1 MKSISQFS
9 RFGPTRVHARKK
21 VMFLASVLAVGL
33 LTAPELLLAQSDSEK
48 RPARKAASNTLVV
61 AGVAIDKSKLEY
73 LITERVRMGQ
83 QDSQGLRE
91 AMASELV
98 QRELLLQEAK
108 RRGLDRQA
116 ATRVQQEIASDRILA
131 GIFVNQFISENPVT
145 DEMIKKE
152 YDDFI
157 KRAGSEEI
165 LIRQVL
171 LPTLEDAKGVLARI
185 TAGEK
190 FEEVASKV
198 SRDGASRQQGGL
210 TGWVPTTLL
219 QPNIAAA
226 VKGLSKGT
234 LAKEAVQTPAGWHVI
249 RVEDKRAYTK
259 PKLGD
264 VRAQIQQQLQQRLI
278 DEHMK
283 SLLAKAQTKN

>member
-1 MKSISQFS
+1 
-9 RFGPTRVHARKK
+9 
-21 VMFLASVLAVGL
+21 MFLASVLAVGL

-48 RPARKAASNTLVV
+48 RPARKATSNTLMV

-73 LITERVRMGQ
+73 LITERLRMGQ

-98 QRELLLQEAK
+98 QRELLMQEAK

-210 TGWVPTTLL
+210 TDSGYPTWARAR
-219 QPNIAAA
+219 Q
-226 VKGLSKGT
+226 
-234 LAKEAVQTPAGWHVI
+234 AKP
-249 RVEDKRAYTK
+249 
-259 PKLGD
+259 
-264 VRAQIQQQLQQRLI
+264 
-278 DEHMK
+278 
-283 SLLAKAQTKN
+283 